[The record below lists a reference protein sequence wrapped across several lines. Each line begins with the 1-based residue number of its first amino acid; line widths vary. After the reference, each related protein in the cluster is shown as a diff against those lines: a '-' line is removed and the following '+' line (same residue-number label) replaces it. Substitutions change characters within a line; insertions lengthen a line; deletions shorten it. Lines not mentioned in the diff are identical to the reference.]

1 MALGSYGTSSSNNKF
16 NNNNNSNDR
25 TYYSRLNFRNYS
37 SDTNSFTLNFS
48 VQFTI
53 GLMKIKVD
61 EREGEGNYKELET
74 IFLSPTKAYMLAE
87 ELKKFKTEYLASDKK
102 GTTKMYGINGGMKE
116 VISFLGVFAKD
127 ESVIIRIG
135 KFKADTGEV
144 TSQVDFTMSN
154 TSTADEWENPDN
166 FGQLTLVQYPLAEI
180 DQLIIACEEF
190 ARAMNGATA
199 YSVLDLGRYDIN
211 RFSGRFD
218 QIFDKLGIERY
229 SGGSGNN
236 GGGYRSSNF
245 LNNAANN
252 NSTMYGNNTSKTKTL
267 DSIEDMFDDEE

>member
-1 MALGSYGTSSSNNKF
+1 MALGSYGTSSSNGNKF
-16 NNNNNSNDR
+16 NNNNSNDR

-37 SDTNSFTLNFS
+37 ADTNSFTLNLS

-102 GTTKMYGINGGMKE
+102 STTAMYGINGGMKE
-116 VISFLGVFAKD
+116 VISFLGVFAKGED
-127 ESVIIRIG
+127 IVIRLG

-144 TSQVDFTMSN
+144 TSQVDFVMSN

-166 FGQLTLVQYPLAEI
+166 FGQLTLIQYPLAEI

-190 ARAMNGATA
+190 ARSMNGAMA

-211 RFSGRFD
+211 RFSNRFD

-229 SGGSGNN
+229 SGGSGNGN
-236 GGGYRSSNF
+236 GGYRSSNF

-252 NSTMYGNNTSKTKTL
+252 NGMYGNNTSKTKTL